1 MKSLAHTFSSI
12 AGFTLIEMVVTVAV
26 ALLLVGGGI
35 AGYITFNSR
44 QKSISAARDF
54 ETIIQTTEAKIQS
67 GVVGACDQLEEYEM
81 TFNTT
86 VNPVQ
91 ISLTEVCAPGDT
103 AVPVPTTYTLP
114 EGVLLAFNP
123 VISSIRFKILAGGL
137 LFDSGDSSVEFQF
150 SDESN
155 PTDVYVLT
163 ISEGGDVSEGV
174 WQ

>member
-1 MKSLAHTFSSI
+1 MTKLLHSTHS

-44 QKSISAARDF
+44 QKAISAAREF
-54 ETIIQTTEAKIQS
+54 ETLIQTTESKIQS
-67 GVVGACDQLEEYEM
+67 GVLGVCSQLEEYRM
-81 TFNTT
+81 TFNTS

-91 ISLTEVCAPGDT
+91 VNMIEVCAPGDPATPT
-103 AVPVPTTYTLP
+103 AVTYLLP
-114 EGVLLAFNP
+114 EGVTLAFNP
-123 VISSIRFKILAGGL
+123 VITSIRFKILAGGL
-137 LFDSGDSSVEFQF
+137 LFSSGDSSVEFQF

-155 PTDVYVLT
+155 PTDIYVIT

>member
-1 MKSLAHTFSSI
+1 MTKLPRLTFS

-44 QKSISAARDF
+44 QKAISAARDF
-54 ETIIQTTEAKIQS
+54 ETIIQSTESKVQA
-67 GVVGACDQLEEYEM
+67 GVVGACSQLEEYRM

-91 ISLTEVCAPGDT
+91 INLVEVCVPGDPAT
-103 AVPVPTTYTLP
+103 PVPVTYTLP
-114 EGVLLAFNP
+114 EGVLLNFNP
-123 VISSIRFKILAGGL
+123 AITSVRFKILAGGL
-137 LFDSGDSSVEFQF
+137 LFSSGDSSVEFQF